1 MFKKIATRA
10 LLDGLVLAGIASLPT
25 GDAKAWIVY
34 RTWTWHYYYVPRVY
48 VAPVRACVP
57 GHFNYAG
64 FWVPA
69 HCW

>member
-1 MFKKIATRA
+1 MIKKIATRT
-10 LLDGLVLAGIASLPT
+10 VLAAVAVASLLSLT
-25 GDAKAWIVY
+25 VGDAKAWVVY
-34 RTWTWHYYYVPRVY
+34 RSWGYYWGPRYYYV
-48 VAPVRACVP
+48 APARACVP